1 MKSCC
6 DHIICFFDAILVQSE
21 KWRASK
27 NNTYQHSRH
36 CLAVSVSRFKKPRR
50 AIKSSS
56 TAKSAIEV
64 NPRIQGPAFSNLLHK
79 YDPGELPSARTIRRI
94 LFEMRQD
101 QSLYDEDEHAD
112 VDYQAIPSACQTFCE
127 KNPGSVAVCETN
139 DAVMAEIF
147 AAADPDQEGTASRSA
162 LCSTVTGD
170 PWESTP
176 VRFKSCPG
184 NPDPG
189 LQKAPSAAHTNFPP
203 LVGYRARQIGCGLY
217 HTQGETRGWI
227 LPDTPQD
234 LRTENDAE
242 STEFGSKV
250 FHEHVLA
257 NCLCTLVSMERHF
270 IKHLLDILFVV
281 TVFCQHRAQCRPT
294 GGALLIGI
302 CGSKNLSHHSIICL
316 AHCH

>member
-6 DHIICFFDAILVQSE
+6 AHIICFFDAILVQSE

-112 VDYQAIPSACQTFCE
+112 VDYQAIPSVCQTFCE

-162 LCSTVTGD
+162 LCSVLTKNGYDEKDIKEVFD
-170 PWESTP
+170 
-176 VRFKSCPG
+176 KM
-184 NPDPG
+184 
-189 LQKAPSAAHTNFPP
+189 P
-203 LVGYRARQIGCGLY
+203 LHADEGAQAIRKDMFME
-217 HTQGETRGWI
+217 H
-227 LPDTPQD
+227 
-234 LRTENDAE
+234 
-242 STEFGSKV
+242 FGSK
-250 FHEHVLA
+250 FG
-257 NCLCTLVSMERHF
+257 R
-270 IKHLLDILFVV
+270 
-281 TVFCQHRAQCRPT
+281 FCIIFRAQVLRCVR
-294 GGALLIGI
+294 
-302 CGSKNLSHHSIICL
+302 
-316 AHCH
+316 